1 MKIIQNESNIS
12 LSADENKLIIDRY
25 NTDLSGFKSLVIP
38 LGIELSRYQEV
49 PDTNVPK
56 KLVTVSTDLQGYSID
71 ELKDYLISQS
81 KINLEDF
88 LSLHPLSANIKGD
101 TKFYGSTEKHQSRLN
116 SIIDCAEDAEKLGI
130 FFVPMWNALNENRE
144 PWTINELK
152 ILRIKIQEYVLPL
165 ILQQQ
170 IIEQNIMSLSD
181 YNELILVD
189 LGYNLN

>member
-1 MKIIQNESNIS
+1 
-12 LSADENKLIIDRY
+12 
-25 NTDLSGFKSLVIP
+25 
-38 LGIELSRYQEV
+38 
-49 PDTNVPK
+49 
-56 KLVTVSTDLQGYSID
+56 
-71 ELKDYLISQS
+71 
-81 KINLEDF
+81 
-88 LSLHPLSANIKGD
+88 
-101 TKFYGSTEKHQSRLN
+101 
-116 SIIDCAEDAEKLGI
+116 
-130 FFVPMWNALNENRE
+130 MWNALNENRE